1 MQNIF
6 TICEV
11 AIGEN
16 KPIDFGEY
24 FSSREKEHALT
35 HEDIDEQFSAFIDE
49 NARGIEELEALA
61 DRFTKSAKEEDN
73 AAHNIKHSA
82 KAFIMQI
89 GIWMIFG
96 MLMNKINRAESHI
109 LITVLICIVIYL
121 LTLVLARMLL
131 KNDIKEYSLHKNS
144 SEICRYALDAIN
156 AYLGLHSPGLLD
168 TSNANLPATRP

>member
-24 FSSREKEHALT
+24 FSSREEEHALT
-35 HEDIDEQFSAFIDE
+35 REDINEQFNAFIDE
-49 NARGIEELEALA
+49 NTRDVEELETLA

-73 AAHNIKHSA
+73 AAYNIKHSA

-89 GIWMIFG
+89 GGWMILG
-96 MLMNKINRAESHI
+96 MLMTKINRAESHI
-109 LITVLICIVIYL
+109 FITVLICVVIYL

-144 SEICRYALDAIN
+144 SEACRYALDAIN
-156 AYLGLHSPGLLD
+156 VHLGLHSPGLLG
-168 TSNANLPATRP
+168 TSNTNLPATRP